1 MSVRKTSLSDMSQPL
16 IFDIKRYSIN
26 DGPGIR
32 ATIFFKGCPLNCQ
45 WCHNPES
52 ISPKAQKLFTAAK
65 CIGCGECC
73 RVCPVDACSLT
84 PDGVV
89 TDGDLCT
96 LCGKCAE
103 VCPTLATEMSG
114 RYYSVAE
121 LLEVVKKER
130 PFFDQSGGGVTFSGG
145 EPLLY
150 PEFLIEV
157 LEACG
162 RQGVHRAVDTS
173 GFVKK
178 ETLLEVAQHT
188 DLFLYDL
195 KMLDAEKHKRYTGVD
210 NRLILDN
217 LAALAEY
224 GAEVQVRIPLI
235 GGVNDDDD
243 SVAAM
248 ATYIADLPGEKRA
261 VSILPFHDVARGK
274 DEKLGQ
280 ERDLAALYEPGSDAL
295 QKVIDVFAGYG
306 LTATIGG

>member
-1 MSVRKTSLSDMSQPL
+1 MTQPL

-32 ATIFFKGCPLNCQ
+32 ATIFFKGCPLHCQ

-52 ISPKAQKLFTAAK
+52 ISPKVQKLFTAAK

-73 RVCPVDACSLT
+73 RVCPESACRLAL
-84 PDGVV
+84 DGVV
-89 TDGDLCT
+89 TDGELCT

-162 RQGVHRAVDTS
+162 SQNVHRAVDTS

-178 ETLLEVAQHT
+178 ETLLKAAQHT

-195 KMLDAEKHKRYTGVD
+195 KMIDPEKHKHYTGVD

-224 GAEVQVRIPLI
+224 GSEIQVRIPLI

-243 SVAAM
+243 SVVAM
-248 ATYIADLPGEKRA
+248 ATYLADLPGEKRA
-261 VSILPFHDVARGK
+261 VSLLPFHDVAKGK
-274 DEKLGQ
+274 DEKLGR
-280 ERDLAALYEPGSDAL
+280 ERDLAALHEPGADAL
-295 QKVIDVFAGYG
+295 QGVIDVFAGYG
-306 LTATIGG
+306 LAATIGG

>member
-1 MSVRKTSLSDMSQPL
+1 MSQPL
-16 IFDIKRYSIN
+16 VFDIKRYSIN

-32 ATIFFKGCPLNCQ
+32 TTIFFKGCPLNCQ

-52 ISPKAQKLFTAAK
+52 ISPKVQKLFTAAK

-73 RVCPVDACSLT
+73 RVCPVSACSLT

-89 TDGDLCT
+89 TDSDLCT

-178 ETLLEVAQHT
+178 ATLLEVAQHT

-280 ERDLAALYEPGSDAL
+280 ERDLAALYEPGADAL
-295 QKVIDVFAGYG
+295 QKVIDIFAGYD
-306 LTATIGG
+306 LTARLGG

>member
-1 MSVRKTSLSDMSQPL
+1 MAQPL
-16 IFDIKRYSIN
+16 IFDIKRYAIH

-52 ISPKAQKLFTAAK
+52 ISPKIQKLFTVAK

-73 RVCPVDACSLT
+73 RVCPVNACSLT
-84 PDGVV
+84 AEGVV
-89 TDGDLCT
+89 TDHALCT

-103 VCPTLATEMSG
+103 ACPTLAMEMSG
-114 RYYSVAE
+114 RYYPVSE
-121 LLEVVKKER
+121 LLQIIEKER

-150 PEFLIEV
+150 PEYLSDI
-157 LEACG
+157 LKACG
-162 RQGVHRAVDTS
+162 KKGIHRAVDTS
-173 GFVKK
+173 GFVEK
-178 ETLLEVAQHT
+178 ETLLKVAQHT

-195 KMLDAEKHKRYTGVD
+195 KVIDAQKHQRYTGVD

-217 LAALAEY
+217 LKTLAEY
-224 GAEVQVRIPLI
+224 GAEIQIRVPLI

-243 SVAAM
+243 SLTAIASYV
-248 ATYIADLPGEKRA
+248 ADLPGEKRA
-261 VSILPFHDVARGK
+261 VNLLPFHDVAKGK

-280 ERDLAALYEPGSDAL
+280 RRDLAALYEPGADAL
-295 QKVIDVFAGYG
+295 QRVAEIFADHG
-306 LTATIGG
+306 LTATVGG

>member
-1 MSVRKTSLSDMSQPL
+1 MSVRKTSRSDMPQPL
-16 IFDIKRYSIN
+16 VFDIKRYSIN

-52 ISPKAQKLFTAAK
+52 ISPKVQKLFTAAK

-73 RVCPVDACSLT
+73 RACPVDACRLV

-96 LCGKCAE
+96 LCGQCAE
-103 VCPTLATEMSG
+103 VCPTLATQMSG

-121 LLEVVKKER
+121 LLDIVVKER

-150 PEFLIEV
+150 PEFLIEI

-178 ETLLEVAQHT
+178 EVLLKVAQQT

-195 KMLDAEKHKRYTGVD
+195 KMVDAEKHKRYTGVD
-210 NRLILDN
+210 NRLILNN
-217 LAALAEY
+217 LVALAEC
-224 GAEVQVRIPLI
+224 GSEVQIRIPLV

-248 ATYIADLPGEKRA
+248 AAYVAALPGEKRA
-261 VSILPFHDVARGK
+261 VSLLPFHDIARGK

-280 ERDLAALYEPGSDAL
+280 GRDLAALHEPGADAV
-295 QKVIDVFAGYG
+295 QRVIEAFAGYG
-306 LTATIGG
+306 LTVTIGG

>member
-1 MSVRKTSLSDMSQPL
+1 MSQPL

-52 ISPKAQKLFTAAK
+52 ISPKVQKLFTAAK

-73 RVCPVDACSLT
+73 RVCPVSACSLT
-84 PDGVV
+84 PDGVA

-114 RYYSVAE
+114 RYYSVEE

-162 RQGVHRAVDTS
+162 RQDVHRAVDTS

-178 ETLLEVAQHT
+178 ETLLKVAQHT

-243 SVAAM
+243 SVTAM

-280 ERDLAALYEPGSDAL
+280 ERDLAALSEPGVDAL
-295 QKVIDVFAGYG
+295 QRVIDVFAGYG
-306 LTATIGG
+306 LAATIGG